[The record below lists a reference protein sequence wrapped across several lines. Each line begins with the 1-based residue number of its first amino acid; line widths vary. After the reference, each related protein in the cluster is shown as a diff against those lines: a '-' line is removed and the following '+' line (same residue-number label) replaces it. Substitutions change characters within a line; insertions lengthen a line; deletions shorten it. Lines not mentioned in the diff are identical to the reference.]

1 MAHRVFGPRP
11 ARGTAAP
18 RTPAEPRFRP
28 IAETLA
34 SDLGQDDET
43 AERNAQHIARVLKR
57 ALKRRKSIK
66 TSDRKEPLQH

>member
-11 ARGTAAP
+11 ARRTAAP
-18 RTPAEPRFRP
+18 RTPAEPKLRP

-34 SDLGQDDET
+34 GDLGQDDET
-43 AERNAQHIARVLKR
+43 AEKNARRIARVLKR

-66 TSDRKEPLQH
+66 TSDRKERLRR